1 MTLAKSNTIKNNTTD
16 TKRQSRLDSIDILR
30 GIVILIMIIDHTRER
45 FFMHVTVGDPI
56 NEAVSTELYLTR
68 YLTHLCAP
76 IFIFLAGLSAWL
88 YANQSSELYRD
99 PSGFLIKRGL
109 FIILIE
115 VLVYNTLW
123 IELGTAT
130 IYLQVLWAIGVSMIM
145 LGLLSRLNHWL
156 IGGLGFIIVF
166 GHNALSSID
175 VVRGENGYILWSI
188 LQKRSDLFEIGGL
201 TIRSSYPVLS
211 WMGVIFLGY
220 FAGPLYARTVNST
233 KRQKILILL
242 AIASLTTM
250 FVLRF
255 FNIYGETIPWAQQ
268 TNTVDTL
275 RDFFNF
281 SKYPASLHFIL
292 TTLAI
297 GLVMLAGLDSTKTN
311 NKLLSAIK
319 TIGSVPML
327 AYILHL
333 YALFGIYWICY
344 ALIGP
349 IQGERFGLN
358 SVWQIWL
365 GALCLTLLIYYPL
378 KAFAKYKHKH
388 KSNKPWLSYL

>member
-1 MTLAKSNTIKNNTTD
+1 
-16 TKRQSRLDSIDILR
+16 
-30 GIVILIMIIDHTRER
+30 
-45 FFMHVTVGDPI
+45 MHVTVGDPI

-88 YANQSSELYRD
+88 YANQISELYRD

-130 IYLQVLWAIGVSMIM
+130 IYLQVLWAIGVSMIV
-145 LGLLSRLNHWL
+145 LGLLSRLNYWL

-255 FNIYGETIPWAQQ
+255 FNIYGETILWAQQ